1 MDVDYKIQQIYKNN
15 GGLLILREASK
26 QGISKYDFYSFVE
39 ENGFERVGRG
49 VYSSADVWLDA
60 MLLIHLRSEQAIF
73 SHETALFL
81 HDMTDRE
88 PFIYSVTVKTGYNP
102 HRLKEDGIKVYTI
115 KEELHEL
122 GLSEAIT
129 PFGHLV
135 PVYDK
140 ERTLCDILR
149 NRKNV
154 DKQILQDAL
163 KSYSK
168 RQDKD
173 LRRLMSYAE
182 TFRVKSI
189 LKPYLEVLL

>member
-88 PFIYSVTVKTGYNP
+88 PFIYSVTVKLVIIPIVSRRTG
-102 HRLKEDGIKVYTI
+102 
-115 KEELHEL
+115 
-122 GLSEAIT
+122 
-129 PFGHLV
+129 
-135 PVYDK
+135 
-140 ERTLCDILR
+140 LR
-149 NRKNV
+149 FTQLRKNYTSW
-154 DKQILQDAL
+154 A
-163 KSYSK
+163 
-168 RQDKD
+168 
-173 LRRLMSYAE
+173 
-182 TFRVKSI
+182 
-189 LKPYLEVLL
+189 